1 MDSLPINLAD
11 LIVIIVLVVSGI
23 FAFVRGFVHEVLAVG
38 SWVGAA
44 FVTLYAFPHVQP
56 MVLGVITVE
65 FIASLLTGVGIFL
78 VTLVFFSV
86 LTRIL
91 SNRIQHSSLGAL
103 DRSLGLL
110 FGFLRGA
117 VIVVLAWLALGYMVT
132 EEDKPEWIQEARTRP
147 LVERGANLLLTL
159 VPPELLDR
167 GDQAAEDAKKQANGL
182 RDTVELYERLSS
194 PLQRP
199 DAEADQPAYNEEMRK
214 GMDSA
219 VEKAAEGLMTDET
232 APGGTAQ

>member
-38 SWVGAA
+38 SWIGAA
-44 FVTLYAFPHVQP
+44 FVTLYAYPHVQP
-56 MVLGVITVE
+56 WVLGVIAVE
-65 FIASLLTGVGIFL
+65 FIASLLTGVGLFL
-78 VTLVFFSV
+78 VTLVLFSV

-91 SNRIQHSSLGAL
+91 SNRIQQSSLGAL

-132 EEDKPEWIQEARTRP
+132 EEDRPNWIQEARTRP
-147 LVERGANLLLTL
+147 LVEQGAGLLLTL
-159 VPPELLDR
+159 VPPELLER
-167 GDQAAEDAKKQANGL
+167 GDQAAEDARRRAEEVRRAEQTYQQL
-182 RDTVELYERLSS
+182 VS
-194 PLQRP
+194 PLRKG
-199 DAEADQPAYNEEMRK
+199 DAEQEQPAYNEGMR
-214 GMDSA
+214 DEI
-219 VEKAAEGLMTDET
+219 EKAIEDLMSDET

>member
-11 LIVIIVLVVSGI
+11 LLVIIVLVVSGI

-56 MVLGVITVE
+56 LVLGVITVE
-65 FIASLLTGVGIFL
+65 FIASLLTGVGLFL
-78 VTLVFFSV
+78 VTLVLFSV

-91 SNRIQHSSLGAL
+91 SNRIQKSSLGAL

-132 EEDKPEWIQEARTRP
+132 EEDRPQWIQEARTRP
-147 LVERGANLLLTL
+147 LVERGAGLLLTL
-159 VPPELLDR
+159 VPAELLER
-167 GDQAAEDAKKQANGL
+167 GDQAAEDARRRAEEVRRAEQTYNQL
-182 RDTVELYERLSS
+182 VS
-194 PLQRP
+194 PLRKG
-199 DAEADQPAYNEEMRK
+199 DAEQEQPEYNQGMR
-214 GMDSA
+214 DA
-219 VEKAAEGLMTDET
+219 IEKAIEDLMSDES
-232 APGGTAQ
+232 APEGTAQ

>member
-56 MVLGVITVE
+56 LVLSVIAVE
-65 FIASLLTGVGIFL
+65 FIASLVTGVGLFL
-78 VTLVFFSV
+78 VTLVVFSI

-91 SNRIQHSSLGAL
+91 SNRIQQSSLGAL

-110 FGFLRGA
+110 FGFARGA
-117 VIVVLAWLALGYMVT
+117 VIVVLAWLALDYMVT
-132 EEDKPEWIQEARTRP
+132 EEDRPAWLQDARARP
-147 LVERGANLLLTL
+147 LVERGAGLLLAL
-159 VPPELLDR
+159 VPEDLLER
-167 GDQAAEDAKKQANGL
+167 GDQAAEDARRRAEEMRRAEQTYQQL
-182 RDTVELYERLSS
+182 VS
-194 PLQRP
+194 PLRKA
-199 DAEADQPAYNEEMRK
+199 DADEEQPAYNEGMR
-214 GMDSA
+214 D
-219 VEKAAEGLMTDET
+219 EIDKAIEGLISDEPASGET
-232 APGGTAQ
+232 KQ